1 MRLTASVLFH
11 EAEKKDLYIR
21 SLCFSPG
28 GKFLATG
35 AEDGRIRVR
44 TTSIVLLTVPERD
57 SVQIW
62 DIAEKR
68 VLHVYEGHRED
79 VYSLDL
85 SLDGRLIV
93 SGSGDKTVRIW
104 NMSNSNAPPMVC
116 HVLCHV
122 CAH

>member
-1 MRLTASVLFH
+1 
-11 EAEKKDLYIR
+11 
-21 SLCFSPG
+21 
-28 GKFLATG
+28 
-35 AEDGRIRVR
+35 
-44 TTSIVLLTVPERD
+44 VPNTCAERD
-57 SVQIW
+57 FVQIW
-62 DIAEKR
+62 DIADKR

-116 HVLCHV
+116 HAVPMFALTSKCGV
-122 CAH
+122 GRL